1 LRGRGRER
9 KFRGVTINVIH
20 VDTERGWR
28 GGERQALW
36 LADELARRGVG
47 TVVAA
52 RSGEP
57 LAVRALERGLDTIA
71 CDPANELDPVAALR
85 LRGEIT
91 RRGIHIVHAHTAHAV
106 AVAALAT
113 LGTRARVVVAR
124 RVDFPLRRNIGT
136 RLKYGRAAVMI
147 AISRAVADVLER
159 SGVDRARIRVVPDG
173 VDLHR
178 IVVPATR
185 ETHAALGIASGQP
198 VVVQVAQLVGH
209 KDPLNFVRALVRVRE
224 RVPGVQALLV
234 GEGSLRPDV
243 EREIQLLQLQSTLHL
258 AGYRTDADALLSAAD
273 VVCLSS
279 SEEGMGSVLL
289 DALAF
294 GKPIAATRAGG
305 IPEVIVDGEC
315 GLLAP
320 IRDPAALG
328 DAISRLIM
336 DDELR
341 TRVAAAARLRAAQFS
356 VERLTDRTLAVYE
369 SVLEGAAPG

>member
-1 LRGRGRER
+1 
-9 KFRGVTINVIH
+9 VTINVIH